1 MKKIYNILFTLIAV
15 LSFTS
20 CSNDI
25 DEVFDK
31 PSAERVN
38 DAIAEYKTVLTSAEN
53 GWLMKYYPK
62 ANTKYGGYNLLL
74 KFGTDGNVT
83 AMSDALGADTKATS
97 HYKLEQSASIVLS
110 FDEYN
115 KVIHFFSD
123 PANPDGIGDNGKGME
138 GDLEF
143 RVLTATADS
152 VVMLGKKRGTKI
164 VMTPMAKD
172 ADWTETINHIDDLE
186 QEMQFPKY
194 TCEVNDVKYVATT
207 SYRTITFTSSNA
219 EEGSTT
225 EPYIVTDKGIEF
237 YEPITLNGVTVKGF
251 NYKGGDNYE
260 FESTDAA
267 VKMLGVVPPISEQ
280 VISGDWF
287 FSVANMGSYS
297 QAYWNAG
304 NEEVSKYYS
313 PCYYAAFTT
322 SAFDGYVGHWGIL
335 FNVAGYGSFIDITPT
350 IVDDDHISFACL
362 GKFGANGQFF
372 YGRGQ
377 LYMIYALTGDEGTHA
392 ANVAK
397 TYKVELMQGTTK
409 QPSSI
414 KLTDESN
421 PNNWFV
427 LTTSMPESLF

>member
-1 MKKIYNILFTLIAV
+1 MKRIYNILFTLIAI

-123 PANPDGIGDNGKGME
+123 PANPAGIGDNGKGME

-172 ADWTETINHIDDLE
+172 ADWTETINQIDGLE

-194 TCEVNDVKYVATT
+194 TCEVNDVKYVATS

-237 YEPITLNGVTVKGF
+237 YEPITLNGVTIKGF

-260 FESTDAA
+260 FDATSGSA
-267 VKMLGVVPPISEQ
+267 KMYGIIPPLTSQ
-280 VISGDWF
+280 LQNGNWF
-287 FSVANMGSYS
+287 FSVKNMGTYG
-297 QAYWNAG
+297 QAYWNKCYEICQG
-304 NEEVSKYYS
+304 EEVGGEEMSYAFFGTSSFSSSNGKYGFVFVS
-313 PCYYAAFTT
+313 ANKYAGCLNCTA
-322 SAFDGYVGHWGIL
+322 
-335 FNVAGYGSFIDITPT
+335 TP
-350 IVDDDHISFACL
+350 VDDTHITLKFAL
-362 GKFGANGQFF
+362 SGDSNGLF
-372 YGRGQ
+372 YYNTGG
-377 LYMIYALTGDEGTHA
+377 YKYIIAALTAGSKG
-392 ANVAK
+392 K
-397 TYKVELMQGTTK
+397 TY
-409 QPSSI
+409 SI
-414 KLTDESN
+414 EGNDLKSPTVLKLVDVDN
-421 PNNWFV
+421 PDNYYILSKNTV
-427 LTTSMPESLF
+427 LYPYR

>member
-1 MKKIYNILFTLIAV
+1 MKRIYNILFTLIAV
-15 LSFTS
+15 LAFTS

-97 HYKLEQSASIVLS
+97 HYKLEQSASVVLS

-123 PANPDGIGDNGKGME
+123 PANPAGVGDNGKGME

-172 ADWTETINHIDDLE
+172 ADWAETISHIDDLE

-194 TCEVNDVKYVATT
+194 TCEVNDVKYVATS

-237 YEPITLNGVTVKGF
+237 YEPITLNGVTIKGF
-251 NYKGGDNYE
+251 NYVGGDNYE
-260 FESTDAA
+260 FDATSGSA
-267 VKMLGVVPPISEQ
+267 KMYGIIPPLTSQ
-280 VISGDWF
+280 LQNGNWF
-287 FSVANMGSYS
+287 FSVKNMGTYG
-297 QAYWNAG
+297 QAYWNKCYEICQG
-304 NEEVSKYYS
+304 EEVGGEEMSYAFFGTSSFSSSNGKYGFVFVS
-313 PCYYAAFTT
+313 ANKYAGCLNCTA
-322 SAFDGYVGHWGIL
+322 
-335 FNVAGYGSFIDITPT
+335 TP
-350 IVDDDHISFACL
+350 VDDTHITLKFAL
-362 GKFGANGQFF
+362 SGDSNGIF
-372 YGRGQ
+372 YYNSGG
-377 LYMIYALTGDEGTHA
+377 YKYIIAALTAGSKG
-392 ANVAK
+392 K
-397 TYKVELMQGTTK
+397 TY
-409 QPSSI
+409 SI
-414 KLTDESN
+414 EGNDLKSPTVLKLVDVDN
-421 PNNWFV
+421 PDNYYILSKNTV
-427 LTTSMPESLF
+427 LYPYR

>member
-1 MKKIYNILFTLIAV
+1 MKRIYNILFTLIAI

-97 HYKLEQSASIVLS
+97 HYKLEQSASVVLS

-123 PANPDGIGDNGKGME
+123 PANPAGVGDNGKGME

-172 ADWTETINHIDDLE
+172 ADWAETINQIDDLE

-194 TCEVNDVKYVATT
+194 TCEVNDVKYVATS

-237 YEPITLNGVTVKGF
+237 YEPITLNGVTIKGF
-251 NYKGGDNYE
+251 NYVGGDNYE
-260 FESTDAA
+260 FDATSGSA
-267 VKMLGVVPPISEQ
+267 KMYGIIPPLTSQ
-280 VISGDWF
+280 LQNGNWF
-287 FSVANMGSYS
+287 FSVKNMGTYG
-297 QAYWNAG
+297 QAYWNKCYEICQG
-304 NEEVSKYYS
+304 EEVGGEEMSYAFFGTSSFSSSNGKYGFVFVS
-313 PCYYAAFTT
+313 ANKYAGCLNCTA
-322 SAFDGYVGHWGIL
+322 
-335 FNVAGYGSFIDITPT
+335 TP
-350 IVDDDHISFACL
+350 VDDTHITLKFAL
-362 GKFGANGQFF
+362 SGDSNGIF
-372 YGRGQ
+372 YYNSGG
-377 LYMIYALTGDEGTHA
+377 YKYIIAALTAGSKG
-392 ANVAK
+392 K
-397 TYKVELMQGTTK
+397 TY
-409 QPSSI
+409 SI
-414 KLTDESN
+414 EGNDLKSPTVLKLVDVDN
-421 PNNWFV
+421 PDNYYILSKNTV
-427 LTTSMPESLF
+427 LYPYR

>member
-1 MKKIYNILFTLIAV
+1 MKRIYNILFTLIAV
-15 LSFTS
+15 LAFTS

-123 PANPDGIGDNGKGME
+123 PANPAGIGDNGKGME

-172 ADWTETINHIDDLE
+172 ADWAETISHIDDLE
-186 QEMQFPKY
+186 QEMQFPRY
-194 TCEVNDVKYVATT
+194 TCEVNDVKYVATS

-219 EEGSTT
+219 EDGSTT
-225 EPYIVTDKGIEF
+225 IPYIVTDKGIEF
-237 YEPITLNGVTVKGF
+237 YKPITLNGVTIKGF

-260 FESTDAA
+260 FDATSGSA
-267 VKMLGVVPPISEQ
+267 KMYGIIPPLTSQ
-280 VISGDWF
+280 LQNGNWF
-287 FSVANMGSYS
+287 FSVKNMGTYG
-297 QAYWNAG
+297 QAYWNKCYEICQG
-304 NEEVSKYYS
+304 EEVGGEEMSYAFFGTSSFSSSNGKYGFVFVS
-313 PCYYAAFTT
+313 ANKYAGCLICTA
-322 SAFDGYVGHWGIL
+322 
-335 FNVAGYGSFIDITPT
+335 TP
-350 IVDDDHISFACL
+350 VDDTHITLKFAL
-362 GKFGANGQFF
+362 SGDNNGLF
-372 YGRGQ
+372 YYNTGG
-377 LYMIYALTGDEGTHA
+377 YKYIIAALTAGSKG
-392 ANVAK
+392 K
-397 TYKVELMQGTTK
+397 TY
-409 QPSSI
+409 SI
-414 KLTDESN
+414 EGNDLKSPTVLKLVDVDN
-421 PNNWFV
+421 PDNYYILSKNAV
-427 LTTSMPESLF
+427 LYPYR

>member
-1 MKKIYNILFTLIAV
+1 MKRIYNILFTLIAV
-15 LSFTS
+15 LAFTS

-172 ADWTETINHIDDLE
+172 ADWAETISHIDDLE
-186 QEMQFPKY
+186 QEMQFPRY
-194 TCEVNDVKYVATT
+194 TCEVNDVKYVATS

-219 EEGSTT
+219 EDGSTT
-225 EPYIVTDKGIEF
+225 IPYIVTDKGIEF
-237 YEPITLNGVTVKGF
+237 YKPITLNGVTIKGF

-260 FESTDAA
+260 FDATSGSA
-267 VKMLGVVPPISEQ
+267 KMYGIIPPLTSQ
-280 VISGDWF
+280 LQNGNWF
-287 FSVANMGSYS
+287 FSVKNMGTYG
-297 QAYWNAG
+297 QAYWNKCYEICQG
-304 NEEVSKYYS
+304 EEVGGEEMSYAFFGTSSFSSSNGKYGFVFVS
-313 PCYYAAFTT
+313 ANKYAGCLICTA
-322 SAFDGYVGHWGIL
+322 
-335 FNVAGYGSFIDITPT
+335 TP
-350 IVDDDHISFACL
+350 VDDTHITLKFAL
-362 GKFGANGQFF
+362 SGDNNGLF
-372 YGRGQ
+372 YYNTGG
-377 LYMIYALTGDEGTHA
+377 YKYIIAALTAGSKG
-392 ANVAK
+392 K
-397 TYKVELMQGTTK
+397 TY
-409 QPSSI
+409 SI
-414 KLTDESN
+414 EGNDLKSPTVLKLVDVDN
-421 PNNWFV
+421 PDNYYILSKNAV
-427 LTTSMPESLF
+427 LYPYR

>member
-1 MKKIYNILFTLIAV
+1 MKRIYNILFTLIAI

-38 DAIAEYKTVLTSAEN
+38 DAIAEYKTILTSAEN

-123 PANPDGIGDNGKGME
+123 PANPAGIGDNGKGME

-172 ADWTETINHIDDLE
+172 ADWTETINQIDGLE

-194 TCEVNDVKYVATT
+194 TCEVNDVKYVATS

-237 YEPITLNGVTVKGF
+237 YEPITLNGVTIKGF

-260 FESTDAA
+260 FDATSGSA
-267 VKMLGVVPPISEQ
+267 KMYGIIPPLTSQ
-280 VISGDWF
+280 LQNGNWF
-287 FSVANMGSYS
+287 FSVKNMGTYG
-297 QAYWNAG
+297 QAYWNKCYEICQG
-304 NEEVSKYYS
+304 EEVGGEEMSYAFFGTSSFSSSNGKYGFVFVS
-313 PCYYAAFTT
+313 ANKYAGCLNCTA
-322 SAFDGYVGHWGIL
+322 
-335 FNVAGYGSFIDITPT
+335 TP
-350 IVDDDHISFACL
+350 VDDTHITLKFAL
-362 GKFGANGQFF
+362 SGDSNGIF
-372 YGRGQ
+372 YYNSGG
-377 LYMIYALTGDEGTHA
+377 YKYIIAALTAGSKG
-392 ANVAK
+392 K
-397 TYKVELMQGTTK
+397 TY
-409 QPSSI
+409 SI
-414 KLTDESN
+414 EGNDLKSPTVLKLVDVDN
-421 PNNWFV
+421 PDNYYILSKNTV
-427 LTTSMPESLF
+427 LYPYR

>member
-1 MKKIYNILFTLIAV
+1 MKRIYNILFTLIAI

-123 PANPDGIGDNGKGME
+123 PANPAGVGDNGKGME

-172 ADWTETINHIDDLE
+172 ADWAETISHIDDLE

-194 TCEVNDVKYVATT
+194 TCEVNDVKYVATS

-237 YEPITLNGVTVKGF
+237 YEPITLNGVTIKGF
-251 NYKGGDNYE
+251 NYVGGDNYE
-260 FESTDAA
+260 FDATSGSA
-267 VKMLGVVPPISEQ
+267 KMYGIIPPLTSQ
-280 VISGDWF
+280 LQNGNWF
-287 FSVANMGSYS
+287 FSVKNMGTYG
-297 QAYWNAG
+297 QAYWNKCYEICQG
-304 NEEVSKYYS
+304 EEVGGEEMSYAFFGTSSFSSSNGKYGFVFVS
-313 PCYYAAFTT
+313 ANKYAGCLNCTA
-322 SAFDGYVGHWGIL
+322 
-335 FNVAGYGSFIDITPT
+335 TP
-350 IVDDDHISFACL
+350 VDDTHITLKFAL
-362 GKFGANGQFF
+362 SGDSNGIF
-372 YGRGQ
+372 YYNSGG
-377 LYMIYALTGDEGTHA
+377 YKYIIAALTAGSKG
-392 ANVAK
+392 K
-397 TYKVELMQGTTK
+397 TY
-409 QPSSI
+409 SI
-414 KLTDESN
+414 EGNDLKSPTVLKLVDVDN
-421 PNNWFV
+421 PDNYYILSKNTV
-427 LTTSMPESLF
+427 LYPYR

>member
-1 MKKIYNILFTLIAV
+1 MKRIYNILFTLIAV

-172 ADWTETINHIDDLE
+172 ADWTETISHIDDLE
-186 QEMQFPKY
+186 QEMQFPRY
-194 TCEVNDVKYVATT
+194 TCEVNDVKYVATS

-219 EEGSTT
+219 EDGSTT
-225 EPYIVTDKGIEF
+225 IPYIVTDKGIEF
-237 YEPITLNGVTVKGF
+237 YKPITLNGVTIKGF
-251 NYKGGDNYE
+251 NYVGGDNYE
-260 FESTDAA
+260 FDATSGSA
-267 VKMLGVVPPISEQ
+267 KMYGIIPPLTSQ
-280 VISGDWF
+280 LQNGNWF
-287 FSVANMGSYS
+287 FSVKNMGTYG
-297 QAYWNAG
+297 QAYWNKCYEICQG
-304 NEEVSKYYS
+304 EEVGGEEMSYAFFGTSSFSSSNGKYGFVFVS
-313 PCYYAAFTT
+313 ANKYAGCLICTA
-322 SAFDGYVGHWGIL
+322 
-335 FNVAGYGSFIDITPT
+335 TP
-350 IVDDDHISFACL
+350 VDDTHITLKFAL
-362 GKFGANGQFF
+362 SGDNNGLF
-372 YGRGQ
+372 YYNTGG
-377 LYMIYALTGDEGTHA
+377 YKYIIAALTAGSKG
-392 ANVAK
+392 K
-397 TYKVELMQGTTK
+397 TY
-409 QPSSI
+409 SI
-414 KLTDESN
+414 EGNDLKSPTVLKLVDVDN
-421 PNNWFV
+421 PDNYYILSKNTV
-427 LTTSMPESLF
+427 LYPYR

>member
-1 MKKIYNILFTLIAV
+1 MKRIYNILFTLIAI

-97 HYKLEQSASIVLS
+97 HYKLEQSASVVLS

-152 VVMLGKKRGTKI
+152 VVMLGKKRGAKI

-172 ADWTETINHIDDLE
+172 ADWAETINQIDGLE
-186 QEMQFPKY
+186 QEMQFPRY
-194 TCEVNDVKYVATT
+194 TCEVNDVKYVATS

-237 YEPITLNGVTVKGF
+237 YEPITLNGVTIKGF
-251 NYKGGDNYE
+251 NYVGGDNYE
-260 FESTDAA
+260 FDATSGSA
-267 VKMLGVVPPISEQ
+267 KMYGIIPPLTSQ
-280 VISGDWF
+280 LQNGNWF
-287 FSVANMGSYS
+287 FSVKNMGTYG
-297 QAYWNAG
+297 QAYWNKCYEICQG
-304 NEEVSKYYS
+304 EEVGGEEMSYAFFGTSSFSSSNGKYGFVFVS
-313 PCYYAAFTT
+313 ANKYAGCLNCTA
-322 SAFDGYVGHWGIL
+322 
-335 FNVAGYGSFIDITPT
+335 TP
-350 IVDDDHISFACL
+350 VDDTHITLKFAL
-362 GKFGANGQFF
+362 SGDSNGIF
-372 YGRGQ
+372 YYNSGG
-377 LYMIYALTGDEGTHA
+377 YKYIIAALTAGSKG
-392 ANVAK
+392 K
-397 TYKVELMQGTTK
+397 TY
-409 QPSSI
+409 SI
-414 KLTDESN
+414 EGNDLKSPTVLKLVDVDN
-421 PNNWFV
+421 PDNYYILSKNTV
-427 LTTSMPESLF
+427 LYPYR

>member
-1 MKKIYNILFTLIAV
+1 
-15 LSFTS
+15 
-20 CSNDI
+20 
-25 DEVFDK
+25 
-31 PSAERVN
+31 
-38 DAIAEYKTVLTSAEN
+38 
-53 GWLMKYYPK
+53 
-62 ANTKYGGYNLLL
+62 
-74 KFGTDGNVT
+74 
-83 AMSDALGADTKATS
+83 
-97 HYKLEQSASIVLS
+97 
-110 FDEYN
+110 
-115 KVIHFFSD
+115 
-123 PANPDGIGDNGKGME
+123 
-138 GDLEF
+138 
-143 RVLTATADS
+143 
-152 VVMLGKKRGTKI
+152 
-164 VMTPMAKD
+164 
-172 ADWTETINHIDDLE
+172 
-186 QEMQFPKY
+186 
-194 TCEVNDVKYVATT
+194 
-207 SYRTITFTSSNA
+207 
-219 EEGSTT
+219 
-225 EPYIVTDKGIEF
+225 
-237 YEPITLNGVTVKGF
+237 
-251 NYKGGDNYE
+251 
-260 FESTDAA
+260 
-267 VKMLGVVPPISEQ
+267 MLGVVPPISEQ

-287 FSVANMGSYS
+287 FSVANMGSYT

-350 IVDDDHISFACL
+350 IVDDDHISFACP

-397 TYKVELMQGTTK
+397 TYKVELIKGTTK

>member
-1 MKKIYNILFTLIAV
+1 MKRIYNILFTLIAV
-15 LSFTS
+15 LAFTS

-123 PANPDGIGDNGKGME
+123 PANPAGIGDNGKGME

-172 ADWTETINHIDDLE
+172 ADWTETINQIDGLE

-194 TCEVNDVKYVATT
+194 TCEVNDVKYVATS

-225 EPYIVTDKGIEF
+225 EPYIVTDKGIEY
-237 YEPITLNGVTVKGF
+237 YEPITLNGVTIKGF

-260 FESTDAA
+260 FDATSGSA
-267 VKMLGVVPPISEQ
+267 KMYGIIPPLTSQ
-280 VISGDWF
+280 LQNGNWF
-287 FSVANMGSYS
+287 FSVKNMGTYG
-297 QAYWNAG
+297 QAYWNKCYEICQG
-304 NEEVSKYYS
+304 EEVGGEEMSYAFFGTSSFSSSNGKYGFVFVS
-313 PCYYAAFTT
+313 ANKYAGCLICTA
-322 SAFDGYVGHWGIL
+322 
-335 FNVAGYGSFIDITPT
+335 TP
-350 IVDDDHISFACL
+350 VDDTHITLKFAL
-362 GKFGANGQFF
+362 SGDNNGLF
-372 YGRGQ
+372 YYNTGG
-377 LYMIYALTGDEGTHA
+377 YKYIIAALTAGSKG
-392 ANVAK
+392 K
-397 TYKVELMQGTTK
+397 TY
-409 QPSSI
+409 SI
-414 KLTDESN
+414 EGNDLKSPTVLKLVDVDN
-421 PNNWFV
+421 PDNYYILSKNAV
-427 LTTSMPESLF
+427 LYPYR

>member
-1 MKKIYNILFTLIAV
+1 MKKIYNILFALIAV

-20 CSNDI
+20 CSTDI

-31 PSAERVN
+31 SSAERVN

-123 PANPDGIGDNGKGME
+123 PANPAGIGNNGKGME

-172 ADWTETINHIDDLE
+172 ADWTETINQIDDLE

-194 TCEVNDVKYVATT
+194 TCEVNDAKYVATT

-219 EEGSTT
+219 EDGSTT
-225 EPYIVTDKGIEF
+225 IPYIVTDKGIEF
-237 YEPITLNGVTVKGF
+237 YKPITLNGVTIKGF

-287 FSVANMGSYS
+287 FSVANMGSYT

-313 PCYYAAFTT
+313 PCKYAAFTT
-322 SAFDGYVGHWGIL
+322 SAFDGYAGHWGIL
-335 FNVAGYGSFIDITPT
+335 FNVAGYASFIDITPT
-350 IVDDDHISFACL
+350 IVDDAHISFACP
-362 GKFGANGQFF
+362 GKFGANGQYF
-372 YGRGQ
+372 YGWGQ
-377 LYMIYALTGDEGTHA
+377 MYMIYALTGDQGSHA
-392 ANVAK
+392 AGVAK
-397 TYKVELMQGTTK
+397 TYKIELLEGTTK

>member
-1 MKKIYNILFTLIAV
+1 MKRIYNILFTLIAI

-74 KFGTDGNVT
+74 KFGIDGNVT

-123 PANPDGIGDNGKGME
+123 PANPAGIGDNGKGME

-152 VVMLGKKRGTKI
+152 VVMLGKKRGAKI

-172 ADWTETINHIDDLE
+172 ADWAETINQIDGLE
-186 QEMQFPKY
+186 QEMQFPRY
-194 TCEVNDVKYVATT
+194 TCEVNDVKYVATS

-219 EEGSTT
+219 EDGSTT
-225 EPYIVTDKGIEF
+225 IPYIVTDKGIEF
-237 YEPITLNGVTVKGF
+237 YKPITLNGVTIKGF
-251 NYKGGDNYE
+251 NYVGGDNYE
-260 FESTDAA
+260 FDATSGSA
-267 VKMLGVVPPISEQ
+267 KMYGIIPPLTSQ
-280 VISGDWF
+280 LQNGNWF
-287 FSVANMGSYS
+287 FSVKNMGTYG
-297 QAYWNAG
+297 QAYWNKCYEICQG
-304 NEEVSKYYS
+304 EEVGGEEMSYAFFGTSSFSSSNGKYGFVFVS
-313 PCYYAAFTT
+313 ANKYAGCLNCTA
-322 SAFDGYVGHWGIL
+322 
-335 FNVAGYGSFIDITPT
+335 TP
-350 IVDDDHISFACL
+350 VDDTHITLKFAL
-362 GKFGANGQFF
+362 SGDSNGIF
-372 YGRGQ
+372 YYNSGG
-377 LYMIYALTGDEGTHA
+377 YKYIIAALTAGSKG
-392 ANVAK
+392 K
-397 TYKVELMQGTTK
+397 TY
-409 QPSSI
+409 SI
-414 KLTDESN
+414 EGNDLKSPTVLKLVDVDN
-421 PNNWFV
+421 PDNYYILSKNTV
-427 LTTSMPESLF
+427 LYPYR

>member
-1 MKKIYNILFTLIAV
+1 MKRIYNILFTLIAV
-15 LSFTS
+15 LAFTS

-123 PANPDGIGDNGKGME
+123 PANPAGIGDNGKGME

-172 ADWTETINHIDDLE
+172 ADWAETINQIDGLE

-194 TCEVNDVKYVATT
+194 TCEVNDVKYVATS

-237 YEPITLNGVTVKGF
+237 YEPITLNGVTIKGF

-260 FESTDAA
+260 FDATSGSA
-267 VKMLGVVPPISEQ
+267 KMYGIIPPLTSLLQ
-280 VISGDWF
+280 NGNWF
-287 FSVANMGSYS
+287 FSVKNMGTYG
-297 QAYWNAG
+297 QAYWNKCYEICQG
-304 NEEVSKYYS
+304 EEVGGEEMSYAFFGTSSFSSSNGKYGFVFVS
-313 PCYYAAFTT
+313 ANKYAGCLICTA
-322 SAFDGYVGHWGIL
+322 
-335 FNVAGYGSFIDITPT
+335 TP
-350 IVDDDHISFACL
+350 VDDTHITLKFAL
-362 GKFGANGQFF
+362 SGDNNGLF
-372 YGRGQ
+372 YYNSGG
-377 LYMIYALTGDEGTHA
+377 YKYIIAALTAGSKG
-392 ANVAK
+392 K
-397 TYKVELMQGTTK
+397 TY
-409 QPSSI
+409 SI
-414 KLTDESN
+414 EGNDLKSPTVLKLVDVDN
-421 PNNWFV
+421 PDNYYILSKNTV
-427 LTTSMPESLF
+427 LYPYR

>member
-1 MKKIYNILFTLIAV
+1 MKKIYNILFTLIAI

-123 PANPDGIGDNGKGME
+123 PANPAGIGDNGKGME

-172 ADWTETINHIDDLE
+172 ADWTETINQIDGLE

-194 TCEVNDVKYVATT
+194 TCEVNDVKYVATS

-237 YEPITLNGVTVKGF
+237 YEPITLNGVTIKGF

-260 FESTDAA
+260 FDATSGSA
-267 VKMLGVVPPISEQ
+267 KMYGIIPPLTSQ
-280 VISGDWF
+280 LQNGNWF
-287 FSVANMGSYS
+287 FSVKNMGTYG
-297 QAYWNAG
+297 QAYWNKCYEICQG
-304 NEEVSKYYS
+304 EEVGGEEMSYAFFGTSSFSSSNGKYGFVFVS
-313 PCYYAAFTT
+313 ANKYAGCLICTA
-322 SAFDGYVGHWGIL
+322 
-335 FNVAGYGSFIDITPT
+335 TP
-350 IVDDDHISFACL
+350 VDDTHITLKFAL
-362 GKFGANGQFF
+362 SGDNNGLF
-372 YGRGQ
+372 YYNTGG
-377 LYMIYALTGDEGTHA
+377 YKYIIAALTAGSKG
-392 ANVAK
+392 K
-397 TYKVELMQGTTK
+397 TY
-409 QPSSI
+409 SI
-414 KLTDESN
+414 EGNDLKSPTVLKLVDVDN
-421 PNNWFV
+421 PDNYYILSKNAV
-427 LTTSMPESLF
+427 LYPYR

>member
-287 FSVANMGSYS
+287 FSVANMGSYT

-350 IVDDDHISFACL
+350 IVDDDHISFACPD
-362 GKFGANGQFF
+362 KFGANGQFF

>member
-1 MKKIYNILFTLIAV
+1 MKRIYNILFTLIAV
-15 LSFTS
+15 LAFTS

-123 PANPDGIGDNGKGME
+123 PANPAGIGDNGKGME

-172 ADWTETINHIDDLE
+172 ADWTETINQIDGLE

-194 TCEVNDVKYVATT
+194 TCEVNDVKYVATS

-237 YEPITLNGVTVKGF
+237 YEPITLNGVTIKGF

-260 FESTDAA
+260 FDATSGSA
-267 VKMLGVVPPISEQ
+267 KMYGIIPPLTSQ
-280 VISGDWF
+280 LQNGNWF
-287 FSVANMGSYS
+287 FSVKNMGTYG
-297 QAYWNAG
+297 QAYWNKCYEICQG
-304 NEEVSKYYS
+304 EEVGGEEMSYAFFGTSSFSSSNGKYGFVFVS
-313 PCYYAAFTT
+313 ANKYAGCLNCTA
-322 SAFDGYVGHWGIL
+322 
-335 FNVAGYGSFIDITPT
+335 TP
-350 IVDDDHISFACL
+350 VDDTHITLKFAL
-362 GKFGANGQFF
+362 SGDSNGLF
-372 YGRGQ
+372 YYNTGG
-377 LYMIYALTGDEGTHA
+377 YKYIIAALTAGSKG
-392 ANVAK
+392 K
-397 TYKVELMQGTTK
+397 TY
-409 QPSSI
+409 SI
-414 KLTDESN
+414 EGNDLKSPTVLKLVDVDN
-421 PNNWFV
+421 PDNYYILSKNTV
-427 LTTSMPESLF
+427 LYPYR

>member
-1 MKKIYNILFTLIAV
+1 MKRIYNILFTLIAV
-15 LSFTS
+15 LAFTS

-123 PANPDGIGDNGKGME
+123 PANPAGIGDNGKGME

-172 ADWTETINHIDDLE
+172 ADWTETINQIDGLE

-194 TCEVNDVKYVATT
+194 TCEVNDVKYVATS

-237 YEPITLNGVTVKGF
+237 YEPITLNGVTIKGF

-260 FESTDAA
+260 FDATSGSA
-267 VKMLGVVPPISEQ
+267 KMYGIIPPLTSQ
-280 VISGDWF
+280 LQNGNWF
-287 FSVANMGSYS
+287 FSVKNMGTYG
-297 QAYWNAG
+297 QAYWNKCYEICQG
-304 NEEVSKYYS
+304 EEVGGEEMSYAFFGTSSFSSSNGKYGFVFVS
-313 PCYYAAFTT
+313 ANKYAGCLICTA
-322 SAFDGYVGHWGIL
+322 
-335 FNVAGYGSFIDITPT
+335 TP
-350 IVDDDHISFACL
+350 VDDTHITLKFAL
-362 GKFGANGQFF
+362 SGDNNGLF
-372 YGRGQ
+372 YYNTGG
-377 LYMIYALTGDEGTHA
+377 YKYIIAALTAGSKG
-392 ANVAK
+392 K
-397 TYKVELMQGTTK
+397 TY
-409 QPSSI
+409 SI
-414 KLTDESN
+414 EGNDLKSPTVLKLVDVDN
-421 PNNWFV
+421 PDNYYILSKNTV
-427 LTTSMPESLF
+427 LYPYR

>member
-1 MKKIYNILFTLIAV
+1 MKKIYNILFTLIAI

-172 ADWTETINHIDDLE
+172 ADWTETINQIDGLE

-194 TCEVNDVKYVATT
+194 TCEVNDVKYVATS

-237 YEPITLNGVTVKGF
+237 YEPITLNGVTIKGF

-260 FESTDAA
+260 FDATSGSA
-267 VKMLGVVPPISEQ
+267 KMYGIIPPLTSQ
-280 VISGDWF
+280 LQNGNWF
-287 FSVANMGSYS
+287 FSVKNMGTYG
-297 QAYWNAG
+297 QAYWNKCYEICQG
-304 NEEVSKYYS
+304 EEVGGEEMSYAFFGTSSFSSSNGKYGFVFVS
-313 PCYYAAFTT
+313 ANKYAGCLICTA
-322 SAFDGYVGHWGIL
+322 
-335 FNVAGYGSFIDITPT
+335 TP
-350 IVDDDHISFACL
+350 VDDTHITLKFAL
-362 GKFGANGQFF
+362 SGDNNGLF
-372 YGRGQ
+372 YYNTGG
-377 LYMIYALTGDEGTHA
+377 YKYIIAALTAGSKG
-392 ANVAK
+392 K
-397 TYKVELMQGTTK
+397 TY
-409 QPSSI
+409 SI
-414 KLTDESN
+414 EGNDLKSPTVLKLVDVDN
-421 PNNWFV
+421 PDNYYILSKNAV
-427 LTTSMPESLF
+427 LYPYR

>member
-1 MKKIYNILFTLIAV
+1 MKRIYNILFTLIAI

-172 ADWTETINHIDDLE
+172 ADWAETINQIDGLE
-186 QEMQFPKY
+186 QEMQFPRY
-194 TCEVNDVKYVATT
+194 TCEVNDVKYVATS

-219 EEGSTT
+219 EDGSTT
-225 EPYIVTDKGIEF
+225 IPYIVTDKGIEF
-237 YEPITLNGVTVKGF
+237 YKPITLNGVTIKGF
-251 NYKGGDNYE
+251 NYVGGDNYE
-260 FESTDAA
+260 FDATSGSA
-267 VKMLGVVPPISEQ
+267 KMYGIIPPLTSQ
-280 VISGDWF
+280 LQNGNWF
-287 FSVANMGSYS
+287 FSVKNMGTYG
-297 QAYWNAG
+297 QAYWNKCYEICQG
-304 NEEVSKYYS
+304 EEVGGEEMSYAFFGTSSFSSSNGKYGFVFVS
-313 PCYYAAFTT
+313 ANKYAGCLNCTA
-322 SAFDGYVGHWGIL
+322 
-335 FNVAGYGSFIDITPT
+335 TP
-350 IVDDDHISFACL
+350 VDDTHITLKFAL
-362 GKFGANGQFF
+362 SGDSNGIF
-372 YGRGQ
+372 YYNSGG
-377 LYMIYALTGDEGTHA
+377 YKYIIAALTAGSKG
-392 ANVAK
+392 K
-397 TYKVELMQGTTK
+397 TY
-409 QPSSI
+409 SI
-414 KLTDESN
+414 EGNDLKSPTVLKLVDVDN
-421 PNNWFV
+421 PDNYYILSKNTV
-427 LTTSMPESLF
+427 LYPYR

>member
-172 ADWTETINHIDDLE
+172 ADWTEIINHIDDLE

-219 EEGSTT
+219 EDGSTT
-225 EPYIVTDKGIEF
+225 IPYIVTDKGIEF
-237 YEPITLNGVTVKGF
+237 YKPITLNGISIKGF

-287 FSVANMGSYS
+287 FSVANMGSYT

-350 IVDDDHISFACL
+350 IVDDDHISFACT

>member
-335 FNVAGYGSFIDITPT
+335 FNVAGYGSFIDIAPT
-350 IVDDDHISFACL
+350 IVDDDHISFACP

>member
-1 MKKIYNILFTLIAV
+1 MKKIYNILFALIAV

-38 DAIAEYKTVLTSAEN
+38 DAIAEYKTILTSAEN

-172 ADWTETINHIDDLE
+172 ADWAETISHIDDLE
-186 QEMQFPKY
+186 QEMQFPRY
-194 TCEVNDVKYVATT
+194 TCEVNDVKYVATS

-219 EEGSTT
+219 EDGSTT
-225 EPYIVTDKGIEF
+225 IPYIVTDKGIEF
-237 YEPITLNGVTVKGF
+237 YKPITLNGVTIKGF
-251 NYKGGDNYE
+251 NYVGGDNYE
-260 FESTDAA
+260 FDATSGSA
-267 VKMLGVVPPISEQ
+267 KMYGIIPPLTSQ
-280 VISGDWF
+280 LQNGNWF
-287 FSVANMGSYS
+287 FSVKNMGTYG
-297 QAYWNAG
+297 QAYWNKCYEICQG
-304 NEEVSKYYS
+304 EEVGGEEMSYAFFGTSSFSSSNGKYGFVFVS
-313 PCYYAAFTT
+313 ANKYAGCLNCTA
-322 SAFDGYVGHWGIL
+322 
-335 FNVAGYGSFIDITPT
+335 TP
-350 IVDDDHISFACL
+350 VDDTHITLKFAL
-362 GKFGANGQFF
+362 SGDSNGIF
-372 YGRGQ
+372 YYNSGG
-377 LYMIYALTGDEGTHA
+377 YKYIIAALTAGSKG
-392 ANVAK
+392 K
-397 TYKVELMQGTTK
+397 TY
-409 QPSSI
+409 SI
-414 KLTDESN
+414 EGNDLKSPTVLKLVDVDN
-421 PNNWFV
+421 PDNYYILSKNTV
-427 LTTSMPESLF
+427 LYPYR

>member
-1 MKKIYNILFTLIAV
+1 MKRIYNILFTLIAV
-15 LSFTS
+15 LAFTS

-74 KFGTDGNVT
+74 KFGTDGNIT

-152 VVMLGKKRGTKI
+152 VVMLGKKRGAKI

-172 ADWTETINHIDDLE
+172 ADWAETINQIDGLE
-186 QEMQFPKY
+186 QEMQFPRY
-194 TCEVNDVKYVATT
+194 TCEVNDVKYVATS

-219 EEGSTT
+219 EDGSTT
-225 EPYIVTDKGIEF
+225 IPYIVTDKGIEF
-237 YEPITLNGVTVKGF
+237 YKPITLNGVTIKGF
-251 NYKGGDNYE
+251 NYVGGDNYE
-260 FESTDAA
+260 FDATSGSA
-267 VKMLGVVPPISEQ
+267 KMYGIIPPLTSQ
-280 VISGDWF
+280 LQNGNWF
-287 FSVANMGSYS
+287 FSVKNMGTYG
-297 QAYWNAG
+297 QAYWNKCYEICQG
-304 NEEVSKYYS
+304 EEVGGEEMSYAFFGTSSFSSSNGKYGFVFVS
-313 PCYYAAFTT
+313 ANKYAGCLNCTA
-322 SAFDGYVGHWGIL
+322 
-335 FNVAGYGSFIDITPT
+335 TP
-350 IVDDDHISFACL
+350 VDDTHITLKFAL
-362 GKFGANGQFF
+362 SGDSNGIF
-372 YGRGQ
+372 YYNSGG
-377 LYMIYALTGDEGTHA
+377 YKYIIAALTAGSKG
-392 ANVAK
+392 K
-397 TYKVELMQGTTK
+397 TY
-409 QPSSI
+409 SI
-414 KLTDESN
+414 EGNDLKSPTVLKLVDVDN
-421 PNNWFV
+421 PDNYYILSKNTV
-427 LTTSMPESLF
+427 LYPYR

>member
-1 MKKIYNILFTLIAV
+1 MKRIYNILFTLIAV
-15 LSFTS
+15 LAFTS

-123 PANPDGIGDNGKGME
+123 PANPAGIGDNGKGME

-152 VVMLGKKRGTKI
+152 VVMLGKKRGAKI

-172 ADWTETINHIDDLE
+172 ADWAETINQIDGLE
-186 QEMQFPKY
+186 QEMQFPRY
-194 TCEVNDVKYVATT
+194 TCEVNDVKYVATS

-219 EEGSTT
+219 EDGSTT
-225 EPYIVTDKGIEF
+225 IPYIVTDKGIEF
-237 YEPITLNGVTVKGF
+237 YKPITLNGVTIKGF
-251 NYKGGDNYE
+251 NYVGGDNYE
-260 FESTDAA
+260 FDATSGSA
-267 VKMLGVVPPISEQ
+267 KMYGIIPPLTSQ
-280 VISGDWF
+280 LQNGNWF
-287 FSVANMGSYS
+287 FSVKNMGTYG
-297 QAYWNAG
+297 QAYWNKCYEICQG
-304 NEEVSKYYS
+304 EEVGGEEMSYAFFGTSSFSSSNGKYGFVFVS
-313 PCYYAAFTT
+313 ANKYAGCLICTA
-322 SAFDGYVGHWGIL
+322 
-335 FNVAGYGSFIDITPT
+335 TP
-350 IVDDDHISFACL
+350 VDDTHITLKFAL
-362 GKFGANGQFF
+362 SGDNNGLF
-372 YGRGQ
+372 YYNTGG
-377 LYMIYALTGDEGTHA
+377 YKYIIAALTAGSKG
-392 ANVAK
+392 K
-397 TYKVELMQGTTK
+397 TY
-409 QPSSI
+409 SI
-414 KLTDESN
+414 EGNDLKSPTVLKLVDVDN
-421 PNNWFV
+421 PDNYYILSKNTV
-427 LTTSMPESLF
+427 LYPYR

>member
-1 MKKIYNILFTLIAV
+1 MKRIYNILFTLIAV
-15 LSFTS
+15 LAFTS

-123 PANPDGIGDNGKGME
+123 PANPAGIGDNGKGME

-172 ADWTETINHIDDLE
+172 ADWTETINQIDGLE

-194 TCEVNDVKYVATT
+194 TCEVNDVKYVATS

-237 YEPITLNGVTVKGF
+237 YEPITLNGVTIKGF

-260 FESTDAA
+260 FDATSGSA
-267 VKMLGVVPPISEQ
+267 KMYGIIPPLTSQ
-280 VISGDWF
+280 LQNGNWF
-287 FSVANMGSYS
+287 FSVKNMGTYG
-297 QAYWNAG
+297 QAYWNKCYEICQG
-304 NEEVSKYYS
+304 EEVGGEEMSYAFFGTSSFSSSNGKYGFVFVS
-313 PCYYAAFTT
+313 ANKYAGCLICTA
-322 SAFDGYVGHWGIL
+322 
-335 FNVAGYGSFIDITPT
+335 TP
-350 IVDDDHISFACL
+350 VDDTHITLKFAL
-362 GKFGANGQFF
+362 SGDNNGLF
-372 YGRGQ
+372 YYNTGG
-377 LYMIYALTGDEGTHA
+377 YKYIIAALTAGSTG
-392 ANVAK
+392 K
-397 TYKVELMQGTTK
+397 TY
-409 QPSSI
+409 SI
-414 KLTDESN
+414 EGNDLKSPTVLKLVDVDN
-421 PNNWFV
+421 PDNYYILSKNAV
-427 LTTSMPESLF
+427 LYPYR

>member
-1 MKKIYNILFTLIAV
+1 
-15 LSFTS
+15 
-20 CSNDI
+20 
-25 DEVFDK
+25 
-31 PSAERVN
+31 
-38 DAIAEYKTVLTSAEN
+38 
-53 GWLMKYYPK
+53 
-62 ANTKYGGYNLLL
+62 
-74 KFGTDGNVT
+74 
-83 AMSDALGADTKATS
+83 
-97 HYKLEQSASIVLS
+97 
-110 FDEYN
+110 
-115 KVIHFFSD
+115 
-123 PANPDGIGDNGKGME
+123 ME

-172 ADWTETINHIDDLE
+172 ADWTETINQIDDLE

-194 TCEVNDVKYVATT
+194 TCEVNDAKYVATT

-219 EEGSTT
+219 EDGSTT
-225 EPYIVTDKGIEF
+225 IPYIVTDKGIEF
-237 YEPITLNGVTVKGF
+237 YKPITLNGVTIKGF

-287 FSVANMGSYS
+287 FSVANMGSYT

-304 NEEVSKYYS
+304 NEEVSKHYS
-313 PCYYAAFTT
+313 PCLFAAFTT
-322 SAFDGYVGHWGIL
+322 SAFNDYAGHWGIF
-335 FNVAGYGSFIDITPT
+335 FNVAGYASFIDITPT
-350 IVDDDHISFACL
+350 IVDDDHISFACP
-362 GKFGANGQFF
+362 GKFGLNGQYF
-372 YGRGQ
+372 YSWGQ
-377 LYMIYALTGDEGTHA
+377 MYMIYALTGDEGSHA
-392 ANVAK
+392 AGVAK
-397 TYKVELMQGTTK
+397 TYKIELLEGTTK

>member
-1 MKKIYNILFTLIAV
+1 MKKIYNILFTLIAI

-172 ADWTETINHIDDLE
+172 ADWTETINQIDGLE
-186 QEMQFPKY
+186 QEMQFPRY
-194 TCEVNDVKYVATT
+194 TCEVNDVKYVATS

-219 EEGSTT
+219 EDGSTT
-225 EPYIVTDKGIEF
+225 IPYIVTDKGIEF
-237 YEPITLNGVTVKGF
+237 YKPITLNGVTIKGF
-251 NYKGGDNYE
+251 NYVGGDNYE
-260 FESTDAA
+260 FDATSGSA
-267 VKMLGVVPPISEQ
+267 KMYGIIPPLTSQ
-280 VISGDWF
+280 LQNGNWF
-287 FSVANMGSYS
+287 FSVKNMGTYG
-297 QAYWNAG
+297 QAYWNKCYEICQG
-304 NEEVSKYYS
+304 EEVGGEEMSYAFFGTSSFSSSNGKYGFVFVS
-313 PCYYAAFTT
+313 ANKYAGCLNCTA
-322 SAFDGYVGHWGIL
+322 
-335 FNVAGYGSFIDITPT
+335 TP
-350 IVDDDHISFACL
+350 VDDTHITLKFAL
-362 GKFGANGQFF
+362 SGDSNGIF
-372 YGRGQ
+372 YYNSGG
-377 LYMIYALTGDEGTHA
+377 YKYIIAALTAGSKG
-392 ANVAK
+392 K
-397 TYKVELMQGTTK
+397 TY
-409 QPSSI
+409 SI
-414 KLTDESN
+414 EGNDLKSPTVLKLVDVDN
-421 PNNWFV
+421 PDNYYILSKNTV
-427 LTTSMPESLF
+427 LYPYR

>member
-123 PANPDGIGDNGKGME
+123 PANPAGVGDNGKGME

-172 ADWTETINHIDDLE
+172 ADWAETISHIDDLE

-194 TCEVNDVKYVATT
+194 TCEVNDVKYVATS

-237 YEPITLNGVTVKGF
+237 YEPITLNGVTIKGF
-251 NYKGGDNYE
+251 NYVGGDNYE
-260 FESTDAA
+260 FDATSGSA
-267 VKMLGVVPPISEQ
+267 KMYGIIPPLTSQ
-280 VISGDWF
+280 LQNGNWF
-287 FSVANMGSYS
+287 FSVKNMGTYG
-297 QAYWNAG
+297 QAYWNKCYEICQG
-304 NEEVSKYYS
+304 EEVGGEEMSYAFFGTSSFSSSNGKYGFVFVS
-313 PCYYAAFTT
+313 ANKYAGCLNCTA
-322 SAFDGYVGHWGIL
+322 
-335 FNVAGYGSFIDITPT
+335 TP
-350 IVDDDHISFACL
+350 VDDTHITLKFAL
-362 GKFGANGQFF
+362 SGDSNGIF
-372 YGRGQ
+372 YYNSGG
-377 LYMIYALTGDEGTHA
+377 YKYIIAALTAGSKG
-392 ANVAK
+392 K
-397 TYKVELMQGTTK
+397 TY
-409 QPSSI
+409 SI
-414 KLTDESN
+414 EGNDLKSPTVLKLVDVDN
-421 PNNWFV
+421 PDNYYILSKNTV
-427 LTTSMPESLF
+427 LYPYR

>member
-123 PANPDGIGDNGKGME
+123 PANPAGIGNNGKGME

-172 ADWTETINHIDDLE
+172 ADWTETISQIDGLE

-194 TCEVNDVKYVATT
+194 TCEVNDAKYVATT

-219 EEGSTT
+219 EDGSTT
-225 EPYIVTDKGIEF
+225 IPYIVTDKGIEF
-237 YEPITLNGVTVKGF
+237 YKPITLNGISIKGF

-287 FSVANMGSYS
+287 FSVANMGSYT
-297 QAYWNAG
+297 QTYWNAG
-304 NEEVSKYYS
+304 NEEVSKHYS
-313 PCYYAAFTT
+313 PCNYAVFTT
-322 SAFDGYVGHWGIL
+322 STFDGYAGHWGIL

-350 IVDDDHISFACL
+350 IVDDDHISFACS
-362 GKFGANGQFF
+362 GKFGLNGQYF
-372 YGRGQ
+372 YSWGQ
-377 LYMIYALTGDEGTHA
+377 MYMIYALTGDEGSHA
-392 ANVAK
+392 AGVAK
-397 TYKVELMQGTTK
+397 TYKIELLEGTTK

>member
-1 MKKIYNILFTLIAV
+1 MKRIYNILFTLIAI

-123 PANPDGIGDNGKGME
+123 PANPAGIGDNGKGME

-172 ADWTETINHIDDLE
+172 ADWAETISHIDDLE

-194 TCEVNDVKYVATT
+194 TCEVNDVKYVATS

-237 YEPITLNGVTVKGF
+237 YEPITLNGVTIKGF
-251 NYKGGDNYE
+251 NYVGGDNYE
-260 FESTDAA
+260 FDATSGSA
-267 VKMLGVVPPISEQ
+267 KMYGIIPPLTSQ
-280 VISGDWF
+280 LQNGNWF
-287 FSVANMGSYS
+287 FSVKNMGTYG
-297 QAYWNAG
+297 QAYWNKCYEICQG
-304 NEEVSKYYS
+304 EEVGGEEMSYAFFGTSSFSSSNGKYGFVFVS
-313 PCYYAAFTT
+313 ANKYAGCLNCTA
-322 SAFDGYVGHWGIL
+322 
-335 FNVAGYGSFIDITPT
+335 TP
-350 IVDDDHISFACL
+350 VDDTHITLKFAL
-362 GKFGANGQFF
+362 SGDSNGIF
-372 YGRGQ
+372 YYNSGG
-377 LYMIYALTGDEGTHA
+377 YKYIIAALTAGSKG
-392 ANVAK
+392 K
-397 TYKVELMQGTTK
+397 TY
-409 QPSSI
+409 SI
-414 KLTDESN
+414 EGNDLKSPTVLKLVDVDN
-421 PNNWFV
+421 PDNYYILSKNTV
-427 LTTSMPESLF
+427 LYPYR

>member
-1 MKKIYNILFTLIAV
+1 MKRIYNILFTLIAV

-123 PANPDGIGDNGKGME
+123 PANPAGIGDNGKGME

-152 VVMLGKKRGTKI
+152 VVMLGKKRGAKI

-172 ADWTETINHIDDLE
+172 ADWAETINQIDGLE
-186 QEMQFPKY
+186 QEMQFPRY
-194 TCEVNDVKYVATT
+194 TCEVNDVKYVATS

-219 EEGSTT
+219 EDGSTT
-225 EPYIVTDKGIEF
+225 IPYIVTDKGIEF
-237 YEPITLNGVTVKGF
+237 YKPITLNGVTIKGF
-251 NYKGGDNYE
+251 NYVGGDNYE
-260 FESTDAA
+260 FDATSGSA
-267 VKMLGVVPPISEQ
+267 KMYGIIPPLTSQ
-280 VISGDWF
+280 LQNGNWF
-287 FSVANMGSYS
+287 FSVKNMGTYG
-297 QAYWNAG
+297 QAYWNKCYEICQG
-304 NEEVSKYYS
+304 EEVGGEEMSYAFFGTSSFSSSNGKYGFVFVS
-313 PCYYAAFTT
+313 ANKYAGCLNCTA
-322 SAFDGYVGHWGIL
+322 
-335 FNVAGYGSFIDITPT
+335 TP
-350 IVDDDHISFACL
+350 VDDTHITLKFAL
-362 GKFGANGQFF
+362 SGDSNGIF
-372 YGRGQ
+372 YYNSGG
-377 LYMIYALTGDEGTHA
+377 YKYIIAALTAGSKG
-392 ANVAK
+392 K
-397 TYKVELMQGTTK
+397 TY
-409 QPSSI
+409 SI
-414 KLTDESN
+414 EGNDLKSPTVLKLVDVDN
-421 PNNWFV
+421 PDNYYILSKNTV
-427 LTTSMPESLF
+427 LYPYR

>member
-1 MKKIYNILFTLIAV
+1 MKRIYNILFTLIAI

-172 ADWTETINHIDDLE
+172 ADWAETISHIDDLE
-186 QEMQFPKY
+186 QEMQFPRY
-194 TCEVNDVKYVATT
+194 TCEVNDVKYVATS

-237 YEPITLNGVTVKGF
+237 YKPITLNGVTIKGF
-251 NYKGGDNYE
+251 NYVGGDNYE
-260 FESTDAA
+260 FDATSGSA
-267 VKMLGVVPPISEQ
+267 KMYGIIPPLTSQ
-280 VISGDWF
+280 LQNGNWF
-287 FSVANMGSYS
+287 FSVKNMGTYG
-297 QAYWNAG
+297 QAYWNKCYEICQG
-304 NEEVSKYYS
+304 EEVGGEEMSYAFFGTSSFSSSNGKYGFVFVS
-313 PCYYAAFTT
+313 ANKYAGCLNCTA
-322 SAFDGYVGHWGIL
+322 
-335 FNVAGYGSFIDITPT
+335 TP
-350 IVDDDHISFACL
+350 VDDTHITLKFAL
-362 GKFGANGQFF
+362 SGDSNGIF
-372 YGRGQ
+372 YYNSGG
-377 LYMIYALTGDEGTHA
+377 YKYIIAALTAGSKG
-392 ANVAK
+392 K
-397 TYKVELMQGTTK
+397 TY
-409 QPSSI
+409 SI
-414 KLTDESN
+414 EGNDLKSPTVLKLVDVDN
-421 PNNWFV
+421 PDNYYILSKNTV
-427 LTTSMPESLF
+427 LYPYR

>member
-1 MKKIYNILFTLIAV
+1 MKRIYNILFTLIAI

-97 HYKLEQSASIVLS
+97 HYKLEQSASVVLS

-123 PANPDGIGDNGKGME
+123 PANPAGIGDNGKGME

-152 VVMLGKKRGTKI
+152 VVMLGKKRGAKI

-172 ADWTETINHIDDLE
+172 ADWAETINQIDGLE
-186 QEMQFPKY
+186 QEMQFPRY
-194 TCEVNDVKYVATT
+194 TCEVNDVKYVATS

-219 EEGSTT
+219 EDGSTT
-225 EPYIVTDKGIEF
+225 IPYIVTDKGIEF
-237 YEPITLNGVTVKGF
+237 YKPITLNGVTIKGF
-251 NYKGGDNYE
+251 NYVGGDNYE
-260 FESTDAA
+260 FDATSGSA
-267 VKMLGVVPPISEQ
+267 KMYGIIPPLTSQ
-280 VISGDWF
+280 LQNGNWF
-287 FSVANMGSYS
+287 FSVKNMGTYG
-297 QAYWNAG
+297 QAYWNKCYEICQG
-304 NEEVSKYYS
+304 EEVGGEEMSYAFFGTSSFSSSNGKYGFVFVS
-313 PCYYAAFTT
+313 ANKYAGCLNCTA
-322 SAFDGYVGHWGIL
+322 
-335 FNVAGYGSFIDITPT
+335 TP
-350 IVDDDHISFACL
+350 VDDTHITLKFAL
-362 GKFGANGQFF
+362 SGDSNGIF
-372 YGRGQ
+372 YYNSGG
-377 LYMIYALTGDEGTHA
+377 YKYIIAALTAGSKG
-392 ANVAK
+392 K
-397 TYKVELMQGTTK
+397 TY
-409 QPSSI
+409 SI
-414 KLTDESN
+414 EGNDLKSPTVLKLVDVDN
-421 PNNWFV
+421 PDNYYILSKNTV
-427 LTTSMPESLF
+427 LYPYR

>member
-1 MKKIYNILFTLIAV
+1 MKRIYNILFTLIAI

-172 ADWTETINHIDDLE
+172 ADWTETINQIDGLE

-194 TCEVNDVKYVATT
+194 TCEVNDVKYVATS

-219 EEGSTT
+219 EDGSTT

-237 YEPITLNGVTVKGF
+237 YEPITLNGVTIKGF

-260 FESTDAA
+260 FDATSGSA
-267 VKMLGVVPPISEQ
+267 KMYGIIPPLTSQ
-280 VISGDWF
+280 LQNGNWF
-287 FSVANMGSYS
+287 FSVKNMGTYG
-297 QAYWNAG
+297 QAYWNKCYEICQG
-304 NEEVSKYYS
+304 EEVGGEEMSYAFFGTSSFSSSNGKYGFVFVS
-313 PCYYAAFTT
+313 ANKYAGCLNCTA
-322 SAFDGYVGHWGIL
+322 
-335 FNVAGYGSFIDITPT
+335 TP
-350 IVDDDHISFACL
+350 VDDTHITLKFAL
-362 GKFGANGQFF
+362 SGDSNGIF
-372 YGRGQ
+372 YYNSGG
-377 LYMIYALTGDEGTHA
+377 YKYIIAALTAGSKG
-392 ANVAK
+392 K
-397 TYKVELMQGTTK
+397 TY
-409 QPSSI
+409 SI
-414 KLTDESN
+414 EGNDLKSPTVLKLVDVDN
-421 PNNWFV
+421 PDNYYILSKNTV
-427 LTTSMPESLF
+427 LYPYR

>member
-1 MKKIYNILFTLIAV
+1 MKRIYNILFTLIAI

-123 PANPDGIGDNGKGME
+123 PANPAGIGDNGKGME

-152 VVMLGKKRGTKI
+152 VVMLGKKRGAKI

-172 ADWTETINHIDDLE
+172 ADWAETINQIDGLE
-186 QEMQFPKY
+186 QEMQFPRY
-194 TCEVNDVKYVATT
+194 TCEVNDVKYVATS

-219 EEGSTT
+219 EDGSTT
-225 EPYIVTDKGIEF
+225 IPYIVTDKGIEF
-237 YEPITLNGVTVKGF
+237 YKPITLNGVTIKGF
-251 NYKGGDNYE
+251 NYVGGDNYE
-260 FESTDAA
+260 FDATSGSA
-267 VKMLGVVPPISEQ
+267 KMYGIIPPLTSQ
-280 VISGDWF
+280 LQNGNWF
-287 FSVANMGSYS
+287 FSVKNMGTYG
-297 QAYWNAG
+297 QAYWNKCYEICQG
-304 NEEVSKYYS
+304 EEVGGEEMSYAFFGTSSFSSSNGKYGFVFVS
-313 PCYYAAFTT
+313 ANKYAGCLNCTA
-322 SAFDGYVGHWGIL
+322 
-335 FNVAGYGSFIDITPT
+335 TP
-350 IVDDDHISFACL
+350 VDDTHITLKFAL
-362 GKFGANGQFF
+362 SGDSNGIF
-372 YGRGQ
+372 YYNSGG
-377 LYMIYALTGDEGTHA
+377 YKYIIAALTAGSKG
-392 ANVAK
+392 K
-397 TYKVELMQGTTK
+397 TY
-409 QPSSI
+409 SI
-414 KLTDESN
+414 EGNDLKSPTVLKLVDVDN
-421 PNNWFV
+421 PDNYYILSKNIV
-427 LTTSMPESLF
+427 LYPYR